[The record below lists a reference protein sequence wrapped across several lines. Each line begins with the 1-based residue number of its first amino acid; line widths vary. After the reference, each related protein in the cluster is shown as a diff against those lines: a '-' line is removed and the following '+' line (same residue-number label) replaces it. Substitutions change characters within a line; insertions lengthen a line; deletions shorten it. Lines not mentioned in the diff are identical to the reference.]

1 MFFSFGFLFECN
13 NTMDNE
19 MFLLLYL
26 IPFSCFTHLS
36 FLFHEATDI
45 LRFNAVFF
53 YDCIEYGFCFAHT
66 LVK

>member
-53 YDCIEYGFCFAHT
+53 TIVSNTVFALLIHW
-66 LVK
+66 